1 MFHPSITCCYL
12 YPITK
17 YGYPPPAEE
26 TGRHLKEMKALGF
39 QSVELEGIREE
50 HLLAIYE
57 QRHVLREQ
65 VQTLDLL
72 VPYFCIV
79 LPGLS
84 AADTVTR
91 EHNLRLFEKG
101 CEIANLLGA
110 HGVLDNAPLTP
121 YQFPDDIP
129 VARHYDA
136 DVLHAAFLPPDLNW
150 KRYWNDLAQTY
161 RAACDIASEHG
172 LTYQMHPCLGVL
184 CATAD
189 GFLRFYDAVGRDNLR
204 FTFDTA
210 NQFVQKENLALSLRR
225 LAGHIDYIHISDN
238 RGIRLEH
245 LAPGDGAIAWD
256 TFFETLNVIDFDG
269 HLGLD
274 IGGDE
279 SNIADIDAAY
289 TQTARWLVERWD
301 PSAKKEAR

>member
-1 MFHPSITCCYL
+1 MFDPALTCCYL

-26 TGRHLKEMKALGF
+26 TPRHLEEMKALGF
-39 QSVELEGIREE
+39 RSVELEGIREA
-50 HLLAIYE
+50 HLLAVYA
-57 QRHVLREQ
+57 QRQALREHIHALELQ
-65 VQTLDLL
+65 
-72 VPYFCIV
+72 VPYFCVV

-84 AADTVTR
+84 AAEAATR
-91 EHNLRLFEKG
+91 RHNLRLFEKG
-101 CEIANLLGA
+101 CEIAHLLGA
-110 HGVLDNAPLTP
+110 HGVFDNAPLPP
-121 YQFPDDIP
+121 YQFPEDIP

-136 DVLHAAFLPPDLNW
+136 EVLHAAFLPPDLDW

-161 RAACDIASEHG
+161 RAACDIAARHD

-189 GFLRFYDAVGRDNLR
+189 GFLRFHDAVGRDNLR

-225 LAGHIDYIHISDN
+225 LAAYVDYIHISDN
-238 RGIRLEH
+238 RGLQVEH
-245 LAPGDGAIAWD
+245 LAPGEGTIAWEA
-256 TFFETLNVIDFDG
+256 FFETLDVIGFDG

-274 IGGDE
+274 IGGAE
-279 SNIADIDAAY
+279 SDIADIDAAY
-289 TQTARWLVERWD
+289 RQAAHWLTARWNA
-301 PSAKKEAR
+301 PTSS